1 MAAGGAAGHRKAE
14 VHSAVHQE
22 VLWEHFEVVV
32 HLHRG
37 LALEEFALKYLEVGH
52 MDLVAGVLALP
63 SFDLHLELAEPE
75 EMIHEHMVLQVPT
88 EVYHK
93 GQGP

>member
-1 MAAGGAAGHRKAE
+1 
-14 VHSAVHQE
+14 
-22 VLWEHFEVVV
+22 
-32 HLHRG
+32 
-37 LALEEFALKYLEVGH
+37 

-63 SFDLHLELAEPE
+63 LLDLHLELAEPE
-75 EMIHEHMVLQVPT
+75 EMIHEHMVLQVPI